1 MAQQFMP
8 MMVMAMML
16 SSSASCVLSFMGGSG
31 GSGGFWGGFTR
42 GITNPVGA
50 INDLD
55 AARRCSE
62 EGDCGLEEADSSQY
76 CQAYC
81 GNCSQ
86 ADFEK
91 WASSGHVASA
101 ADAKALCKG
110 NKSKYSGSQTI
121 WDAVMD
127 KTSGSCC

>member
-1 MAQQFMP
+1 MQNI
-8 MMVMAMML
+8 VIL
-16 SSSASCVLSFMGGSG
+16 IVLCCSSSFAILILNGLFGGS
-31 GSGGFWGGFTR
+31 GSGGFIGGFTR

-62 EGDCGLEEADSSQY
+62 EGDCGLEEANSSQY
-76 CQAYC
+76 CEIYC
-81 GNCSQ
+81 GNCSR

-101 ADAKALCKG
+101 ADAEALCKG
-110 NKSKYSGSQTI
+110 NKSRYSGSQTT

>member
-1 MAQQFMP
+1 MQNI
-8 MMVMAMML
+8 VIL
-16 SSSASCVLSFMGGSG
+16 IVLCCSSSFAILILNGLFGGS
-31 GSGGFWGGFTR
+31 GSGGFIGGFTR

-62 EGDCGLEEADSSQY
+62 EGDCGLEEANSSQY
-76 CQAYC
+76 CEAYC

-91 WASSGHVASA
+91 WASSEYIASA

-110 NKSKYSGSQTI
+110 NKSKYSGSQTT